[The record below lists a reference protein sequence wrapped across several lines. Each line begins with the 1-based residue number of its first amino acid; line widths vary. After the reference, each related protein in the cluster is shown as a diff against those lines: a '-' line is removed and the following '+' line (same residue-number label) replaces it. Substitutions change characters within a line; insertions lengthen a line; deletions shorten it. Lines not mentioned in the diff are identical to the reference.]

1 MSISKALFF
10 FFFINIAS
18 FAFGQEEKRDWVA
31 FSQSLDLEVNK
42 NLAFELTASV
52 KTNVEESASQASLWV
67 RVDNKRKKM
76 GFFDNM
82 SDRPIQNSN
91 WKTYS
96 IKGNLDSKAQRLFFG
111 GLCSGNGDFYF
122 DDFKLFIENPKTGIM
137 EEVEIDNASFENPV
151 KDNEIPKWW
160 AGITKDQV
168 EEVEGFSVH
177 SSTENSEGKYSLK
190 IQGKNIT
197 RKIHFYIG
205 PIEGYS
211 PQVGTLITM
220 LNNLSDRIEYTV
232 GSMTQTELDYQLDK
246 KSNSVGA
253 LLMHLIATER
263 YYQEATLGNK
273 HFSDQELK
281 DLTIAME
288 LGESGRQNIKGQDV
302 AYYLDKYKEARKK
315 TMALLKEKDDA
326 WLAEVPEGSTVNN
339 HYAWFH
345 VMEHQSSHLGQIL
358 LLQKRIPETDILGK
372 MADKKFE

>member
-1 MSISKALFF
+1 
-10 FFFINIAS
+10 
-18 FAFGQEEKRDWVA
+18 
-31 FSQSLDLEVNK
+31 
-42 NLAFELTASV
+42 
-52 KTNVEESASQASLWV
+52 
-67 RVDNKRKKM
+67 
-76 GFFDNM
+76 
-82 SDRPIQNSN
+82 
-91 WKTYS
+91 
-96 IKGNLDSKAQRLFFG
+96 
-111 GLCSGNGDFYF
+111 
-122 DDFKLFIENPKTGIM
+122 
-137 EEVEIDNASFENPV
+137 
-151 KDNEIPKWW
+151 
-160 AGITKDQV
+160 
-168 EEVEGFSVH
+168 
-177 SSTENSEGKYSLK
+177 
-190 IQGKNIT
+190 
-197 RKIHFYIG
+197 
-205 PIEGYS
+205 
-211 PQVGTLITM
+211 M